1 MNIIIVGAGE
11 IGTHIALS
19 LAAESHAIVVIEADP
34 VVADLLNSRIDA
46 RVIVADGTSITT
58 LIDAGVGDC
67 DLFLTL
73 TSDNNINLVSA
84 SIAKPRAP
92 RRTTGCSRCPAR
104 PRRNRACN
112 AAPRAAPRSNSRSGT
127 CPWRPWARFLR

>member
-1 MNIIIVGAGE
+1 MKIIIVGAGE

-19 LAAESHAIVVIEADP
+19 LAAESHVIVVIEADP

-46 RVIVADGTSITT
+46 RVLVADGTSITT
-58 LIDAGVGDC
+58 LIDAGVADC

-84 SIAKPRAP
+84 
-92 RRTTGCSRCPAR
+92 
-104 PRRNRACN
+104 
-112 AAPRAAPRSNSRSGT
+112 
-127 CPWRPWARFLR
+127 